1 MAGQIDLIVVDGRV
15 VRPMSDVL
23 RAYDAGVRREA
34 EGRFRGRAETFRA
47 VLVERFGES
56 AWIDEV
62 ARYYARCA
70 DVAASLAEIRAAGD
84 VMDLVF

>member
-1 MAGQIDLIVVDGRV
+1 VAGHIDLIVVDGRV
-15 VRPMSDVL
+15 VRPMTDL
-23 RAYDAGVRREA
+23 LQDYDAGVRREA

-47 VLVERFGES
+47 VLVERFGEGT
-56 AWIDEV
+56 WIDEV
-62 ARYYARCA
+62 AKYYARCD